1 LRHCAWKF
9 LSLFF
14 AALIATLA
22 AGCEDL
28 VEQREDLPTLHVN
41 DDDDRDVNKPWE
53 YPYYLV
59 IGGGYSETLSLLTVS
74 GPGEFSL
81 TNDVQLTGSGI
92 NDTVVRGGEL
102 YAVCSLTNSV
112 VVYDTQNLSIKR
124 EVSVGESQNPM
135 ALAFYEN
142 KRAYLANYVSN
153 AITYHDLADDDG
165 GALAVIAMP
174 SGDDLPRDAGVEE
187 TWARPNDVV
196 VTGNRVYATL
206 GNLQGLHMAGGP
218 GLVAVVDA
226 PSQSLVKSIEL
237 TGRDTVGM
245 HLDEDAGL
253 LYAVSAGEFDD
264 TWFIGNGVVEI
275 IDLASEKITDTVHLN
290 GSPFEMV
297 IAAGGTA
304 FCNNGKEG
312 VILSFDTKTLEVLDP
327 IDIRD
332 PGDELSLSFASALA
346 VDGNGYLYA
355 AEFNHDK
362 LFVIDTHNG
371 NDIIAVFVVNDGP
384 DTLSFIR

>member
-1 LRHCAWKF
+1 LRHCVRKF
-9 LSLFF
+9 LLLLF
-14 AALIATLA
+14 AALLATLA

-28 VEQREDLPTLHVN
+28 VEQREELPTLHVN
-41 DDDDRDVNKPWE
+41 DDDSRDVSKPWE

-81 TNDVQLTGSGI
+81 VNDVQLTGSGI
-92 NDTVVRGGEL
+92 NDTVVREGEL
-102 YAVCSLTNSV
+102 FAACSLTNSV
-112 VVYDTQNLSIKR
+112 VVYDTQDLSIKR
-124 EVSVGESQNPM
+124 EVSVGTSQNPM
-135 ALAFYEN
+135 ALAFYES

-153 AITYHDLADDDG
+153 AITYFDLADEEG

-174 SGDDLPRDAGVEE
+174 SGNDLPRDAGVEE

-196 VTGNRVYATL
+196 VAGNRVYATL
-206 GNLQGLHMAGGP
+206 GNLQGLHTAGGP
-218 GLVAVVDA
+218 GLVAVIDA

-275 IDLASEKITDTVHLN
+275 INLASEKITGTVHLN

-297 IAAGGTA
+297 IAAGGAA

-332 PGDELSLSFASALA
+332 PGDELALSFASALA

-362 LFVIDTHNG
+362 LFVIDTHNS